1 MANLLLGPLLRRVDG
16 DQAVIWVQTDRPV
29 QVTVAAAGVTVTS
42 DTFTA
47 FGTHIGVAVLSGL
60 PVGANP
66 YTVSLDGAPVWP
78 PPELPPSVVT
88 VRDPADGDA
97 TIVFGSCREA
107 TGRTHAARGHDPDV
121 LEALAA
127 RLLAGAR
134 TGQAALPDLLA
145 LIGDQIYADELS
157 APTVAWLAEQERHP
171 QAPPRQV
178 VGFAE
183 YVHLYHESWTDPE
196 VRWLLS
202 TVPTVMV
209 FDDHEII
216 DDWNSSAGWL
226 AAARREPWW
235 DERITAGLA
244 SYWLFQHLGNLTPAQ
259 LERDPVWT
267 RVRAG
272 GDATAVL
279 TEFARRASTPA
290 GDEPYQWGYTVDVG
304 RTRLIMMDC
313 RGNRVLDR
321 ARRRMWPQEHWDAL
335 ARQAAADC
343 DHLVL
348 ACSLPWLLAPVIHHG
363 EAVIE
368 VLAARHGG
376 AEKLRQKYDLEHW
389 AAVGDSFDE
398 LTALI
403 AGVRGPATVSVL
415 GGDVHHSYVARAD
428 VAGATAQVHQIVCS
442 PLHQSVRGVMRTL
455 LRLGWWRVLSGP
467 AWLVAR
473 AFGVPRPRVRWRT
486 GRPPYF
492 GTAVATLT
500 HRGRSADVLIEGAHP
515 GGRLTPVLQH
525 RLADTPT
532 APTPAPAPAPAPAA
546 TGS

>member
-16 DQAVIWVQTDRPV
+16 DQAVIWVQTDRPA
-29 QVTVAAAGVTVTS
+29 QVTVTAGDVSVTS

-47 FGTHIGVAVLSGL
+47 FDVHLGVVVLAGL
-60 PVGANP
+60 PVGATP
-66 YTVSLDGAPVWP
+66 YAVAVDGRAVWP
-78 PPELPPSVVT
+78 LPEQPPSVVT
-88 VRDPADGDA
+88 VRDPSTGDA
-97 TIVFGSCREA
+97 EIVFGSCREA
-107 TGRTHAARGHDPDV
+107 TGRSHSERGHDPDA

-127 RLLAGAR
+127 RLLGRARVEGAGA
-134 TGQAALPDLLA
+134 GLPDLLA

-157 APTVAWLAEQERHP
+157 APTVAWLAGRQRHP

-183 YVHLYHESWTDPE
+183 YVHLYHESWGDPE

-202 TVPTVMV
+202 TVPTVMI

-226 AAARREPWW
+226 AEARRQPWW
-235 DERITAGLA
+235 HERITAGLA
-244 SYWLFQHLGNLTPAQ
+244 SYWLFQHLGNLAPAQ
-259 LERDPVWT
+259 LDLDPVW
-267 RVRAG
+267 RRIRAG
-272 GDATAVL
+272 EDATVVL
-279 TEFARRASTPA
+279 TEFAGRVATPA
-290 GDEPYQWGYTVDVG
+290 GEDPYAWGYSVEVG

-321 ARRRMWPQEHWDAL
+321 SHRRMWPQQQWDAL
-335 ARQAAADC
+335 AAQAAADR

-348 ACSLPWLLAPVIHHG
+348 ACSLPWLLAPAIHHG

-368 VLAARHGG
+368 VLAARHDG

-389 AAVGDSFDE
+389 AAVGHSFDE

-415 GGDVHHSYVARAD
+415 GGDVHHSYVARAEIP
-428 VAGATAQVHQIVCS
+428 GATAAVHQIVCS
-442 PLHQSVRGVMRTL
+442 PLHQSVRGIMRTL
-455 LRLGWWRVLSGP
+455 LRLGWWPILSGP

-473 AFGVPRPRVRWRT
+473 LFGVPRPRVRWRT
-486 GRPPYF
+486 GQPPFF

-500 HRGRSADVLIEGAHP
+500 HRGRAADVLIEGA
-515 GGRLTPVLQH
+515 GADGALTPVLRR
-525 RLADTPT
+525 RL
-532 APTPAPAPAPAPAA
+532 
-546 TGS
+546 TGGPRDGR